1 LTELDNNYSDKGEP
15 LKKIAIAALVILAA
29 SWLAYSYFYRPKIQE
44 VKSYKMAIRNIE
56 LELKPILGEDIIL
69 QKGDDQIK
77 IKALEDELAKL
88 SEKIPTEKEV
98 PYLIG
103 NFVSEVGKELN
114 IDYNLIEPQSI
125 VDEGNYRRVPL
136 KVEFTADLSS
146 FYSYLS
152 QLKNLPATVR
162 VDSLSLKK
170 TTAEKI
176 TVQLALSAFVMPG
189 KEIKSRETTGTSPEF
204 YKDMFALEAKT
215 PATAPTTP
223 QPAAGPPLTLQG
235 FWRGSKTKAFINHNI
250 VGIGEIID
258 GYTLVSIS
266 GNSVIL
272 TKNGK
277 SYTLTL
283 EKQ

>member
-1 LTELDNNYSDKGEP
+1 MEPDNTNTDKSGQ
-15 LKKIAIAALVILAA
+15 LKKIGAFILVLLAA
-29 SWLAYSYFYRPKIQE
+29 GWLSYSYFYRPKIQE
-44 VKSYKMAIRNIE
+44 INGYKMAIRNIE
-56 LELKPILGEDIIL
+56 LEMKPILGEDIIL
-69 QKGDDQIK
+69 RKGDDKVK
-77 IKALEDELAKL
+77 IKALEEELARL

-114 IDYNLIEPQSI
+114 VDYNLIEPQTI

-136 KVEFTADLSS
+136 KVDFTADLSS

-162 VDSLSLKK
+162 VDGLFLKK
-170 TTAEKI
+170 TGTDKI
-176 TVQLALSAFVMPG
+176 TVQLELSAFVMPG
-189 KEIKSRETTGTSPEF
+189 KEIKSRETAGVAPEF
-204 YKDMFALEAKT
+204 YKDIFALAAK
-215 PATAPTTP
+215 PSAALATP
-223 QPAAGPPLTLQG
+223 QPATGPALELQG
-235 FWRGSKTKAFINHNI
+235 FWRGNKVKAFINNNI
-250 VGIGEIID
+250 VGIGDSLD
-258 GYTLVSIS
+258 GYTLVSIAGS
-266 GNSVIL
+266 SAVL